1 MKSNL
6 FITACAFAVLGLPL
20 LGENSPAPQDRKLDA
35 SPAGAAKA
43 LAVAGRKLNGEYH
56 LLRAAL
62 TQESRAALMQ
72 EQIAWSRECN
82 AIADAWQKSRF
93 VETRA
98 NEFKARRVAMTCG
111 Q

>member
-6 FITACAFAVLGLPL
+6 FIAACAFAVLGLPL

-72 EQIAWSRECN
+72 EQIEWSREYN
-82 AIADAWQKSRF
+82 AITDPWQKSRF
-93 VETRA
+93 METRA
-98 NEFKARRVAMTCG
+98 NAFRAFRISM

>member
-6 FITACAFAVLGLPL
+6 FIAACALGLLGLPL
-20 LGENSPAPQDRKLDA
+20 LGADGPEPQDRKLDA
-35 SPAGAAKA
+35 SPAGATKA

-62 TQESRAALMQ
+62 TQESRSALMQ
-72 EQIAWSRECN
+72 EQIEWSRECN
-82 AIADAWQKSRF
+82 AITDPWQKSRF

-98 NEFKARRVAMTCG
+98 NAFKSFRMSM